1 MEENKKAIVKEV
13 ITSARNKCSHFAEQ
27 KMEVGAHE

>member
-13 ITSARNKCSHFAEQ
+13 ITSTRNKCSHFADQ
-27 KMEVGAHE
+27 KKVVGAHE